1 MGRQD
6 LFIKGTMLTE
16 IILFVLEIAGTVA
29 FAVSGTVVA
38 IKARFDIFGV
48 LVIGCITAVGGG
60 ITRDMLIG
68 VTPPAIF
75 SKIYIVGIAC
85 LASLIVFI
93 VAYIKRKKFDEIRE
107 RIEHINNIFDA
118 IGLAAFTVMGTE
130 IAFTKGL
137 SENVFLSITIGVLTG
152 VGGGVLRDILTET
165 PPYIFK
171 KHVYALA
178 SIIGSILYYLIRLW
192 VNDTILPSIVAMIFI
207 IGIRLLATK
216 YRWDL
221 PKIQLQEKDK

>member
-1 MGRQD
+1 
-6 LFIKGTMLTE
+6 MLTE

>member
-1 MGRQD
+1 M
-6 LFIKGTMLTE
+6 
-16 IILFVLEIAGTVA
+16 FVLEIAGTVA
-29 FAVSGTVVA
+29 FAVSGAFVA

-85 LASLIVFI
+85 LASLVVFI

-118 IGLAAFTVMGTE
+118 IGLATFTVMGTE
-130 IAFTKGL
+130 IAFTNGV

-178 SIIGSILYYLIRLW
+178 SILGAVLYYLIRIW
-192 VNDTILPSIVAMIFI
+192 VNDTILPGIMAMIFI

-221 PKIQLQEKDK
+221 PKIKLQEQDK

>member
-1 MGRQD
+1 
-6 LFIKGTMLTE
+6 MLPE
-16 IILFVLEIAGTVA
+16 IILFALEIIGTVA
-29 FAVSGTVVA
+29 FAVSGAFVA

-68 VTPPAIF
+68 ATPPAIF

-130 IAFTKGL
+130 IAFTNGI
-137 SENVFLSITIGVLTG
+137 SENVFLSIKLCI
-152 VGGGVLRDILTET
+152 
-165 PPYIFK
+165 K
-171 KHVYALA
+171 ANH
-178 SIIGSILYYLIRLW
+178 
-192 VNDTILPSIVAMIFI
+192 
-207 IGIRLLATK
+207 
-216 YRWDL
+216 
-221 PKIQLQEKDK
+221 

>member
-1 MGRQD
+1 
-6 LFIKGTMLTE
+6 MLPE
-16 IILFVLEIAGTVA
+16 IILFALEIIGTVA
-29 FAVSGTVVA
+29 FAVSGAFVA
-38 IKARFDIFGV
+38 IKVRFDIFGV

-68 VTPPAIF
+68 ATPPAIF

-130 IAFTKGL
+130 IAFTNGI

-221 PKIQLQEKDK
+221 PKIKLQEQDK

>member
-1 MGRQD
+1 
-6 LFIKGTMLTE
+6 MLTE

-29 FAVSGTVVA
+29 FAVSGAFVA

-60 ITRDMLIG
+60 IMRDMLIG
-68 VTPPAIF
+68 TTPPAIF
-75 SKIYIVGIAC
+75 SKLYIVGIAC

-118 IGLAAFTVMGTE
+118 IGLAVFTVMGTE
-130 IAFTKGL
+130 IAFTNGI

-178 SIIGSILYYLIRLW
+178 SILGAVLYYLIRIW

-221 PKIQLQEKDK
+221 PKIKLQEQDK

>member
-1 MGRQD
+1 MV
-6 LFIKGTMLTE
+6 TE
-16 IILFVLEIAGTVA
+16 IILLVLEIVGTIA
-29 FAVSGTVVA
+29 FAVSGAFVA

-60 ITRDMLIG
+60 ITRDILIG
-68 VTPPAIF
+68 TTPPAIF
-75 SKIYIVGIAC
+75 SKLYIVGIAC

-130 IAFTKGL
+130 IAFTNGV

-178 SIIGSILYYLIRLW
+178 SILGSILYYLIRIW

-221 PKIQLQEKDK
+221 PKIKLQEKDK

>member
-1 MGRQD
+1 M
-6 LFIKGTMLTE
+6 
-16 IILFVLEIAGTVA
+16 FVLEIAGTVA
-29 FAVSGTVVA
+29 FAVSGAFVA

-60 ITRDMLIG
+60 ITRDILIG
-68 VTPPAIF
+68 TTPPAIF
-75 SKIYIVGIAC
+75 SKLYIVGIAC
-85 LASLIVFI
+85 SASLVVFI

-118 IGLAAFTVMGTE
+118 IGLATFTVMGTE
-130 IAFTKGL
+130 IAFINEI

-178 SIIGSILYYLIRLW
+178 SILGSILYYLIRIW

-221 PKIQLQEKDK
+221 PKIKLQEQDK

>member
-1 MGRQD
+1 M
-6 LFIKGTMLTE
+6 
-16 IILFVLEIAGTVA
+16 FVLEIAGTVA
-29 FAVSGTVVA
+29 FAVSGAFVA

-60 ITRDMLIG
+60 ITRDILIG

-130 IAFTKGL
+130 IAFTNGI

-178 SIIGSILYYLIRLW
+178 SILGAILYYLIRIW

-221 PKIQLQEKDK
+221 PKIKLQEQDK

>member
-1 MGRQD
+1 M
-6 LFIKGTMLTE
+6 FTE
-16 IILFVLEIAGTVA
+16 IILLILEIVGTIA
-29 FAVSGTVVA
+29 LAVSGAFVA

-48 LVIGCITAVGGG
+48 LVIGCITA
-60 ITRDMLIG
+60 
-68 VTPPAIF
+68 
-75 SKIYIVGIAC
+75 
-85 LASLIVFI
+85 
-93 VAYIKRKKFDEIRE
+93 
-107 RIEHINNIFDA
+107 
-118 IGLAAFTVMGTE
+118 
-130 IAFTKGL
+130 
-137 SENVFLSITIGVLTG
+137 

-178 SIIGSILYYLIRLW
+178 SISGAILYYLIRLW

-221 PKIQLQEKDK
+221 PKIKLQEQDK

>member
-1 MGRQD
+1 
-6 LFIKGTMLTE
+6 MLTE

-29 FAVSGTVVA
+29 FAVSGAFVA

-48 LVIGCITAVGGG
+48 LVIGCITAAGGG
-60 ITRDMLIG
+60 IMRDMLIG
-68 VTPPAIF
+68 TTPPAIF
-75 SKIYIVGIAC
+75 SKLYIVGIAC

-118 IGLAAFTVMGTE
+118 IGLAVFTVMGTE
-130 IAFTKGL
+130 IAFTNGI

-178 SIIGSILYYLIRLW
+178 SILGAILYYLLRLFMQT
-192 VNDTILPSIVAMIFI
+192 TILPSGIAIAFI
-207 IGIRLLATK
+207 ISIRLLATK
-216 YRWDL
+216 YHWDL
-221 PKIQLQEKDK
+221 PKIQLQGKDE

>member
-1 MGRQD
+1 M
-6 LFIKGTMLTE
+6 
-16 IILFVLEIAGTVA
+16 FVLEIAGTVA
-29 FAVSGTVVA
+29 FAVSGAFVA

-60 ITRDMLIG
+60 IMRDMLIG
-68 VTPPAIF
+68 TTPPAIF
-75 SKIYIVGIAC
+75 SKLYIVGIAC

-118 IGLAAFTVMGTE
+118 IGLAVFTVMGTE
-130 IAFTKGL
+130 IAFTNGI

-178 SIIGSILYYLIRLW
+178 SILGAVLYYLIRIW

-221 PKIQLQEKDK
+221 PKIKLQEQDK

>member
-1 MGRQD
+1 
-6 LFIKGTMLTE
+6 MLPE
-16 IILFVLEIAGTVA
+16 IILLALEIIGTVA
-29 FAVSGTVVA
+29 FAISGAFVA
-38 IKARFDIFGV
+38 IKAKFDVFGV

-60 ITRDMLIG
+60 ITRDILID

-75 SKIYIVGIAC
+75 SKIYIGGIAC

-130 IAFTKGL
+130 IAFTNGI

-178 SIIGSILYYLIRLW
+178 SILGAVLYYLIRIW

-221 PKIQLQEKDK
+221 PKIKLQEQDK